1 MRRPPVIAPI
11 LVLATMVAAPLFA
24 ENPAEIKAEVPALA
38 DFHDVIYPLWHEA
51 WPNKDVALMKELLP
65 QAREGVAAIEKVEL
79 PGILRDKQSAWAEG
93 VAALRESLTAYERAA
108 AGGDQQAL
116 LDAVEQ
122 LHARYEALVR
132 TVRPPMKELDAYHQV
147 LYQVFHKLMPAG
159 DLDGLRPAADEM
171 AVRCQALAAAP
182 MPKRFASRETAV
194 RPAMTELCAK
204 TEALREALKG
214 GDSAKVN
221 AAVGEVH
228 TQYQA
233 VEKLFE

>member
-1 MRRPPVIAPI
+1 MSRSVA
-11 LVLATMVAAPLFA
+11 LFFLLASLLASISAA

-38 DFHDVIYPLWHEA
+38 DLHDVIHPLWHEA
-51 WPNKDVALMKELLP
+51 WPNKDVALMRELLP
-65 QAREGVAAIEKVEL
+65 GAQEGVAAVEKAEL
-79 PGILRDKQSAWAEG
+79 PGILRDKQAAWTKG
-93 VAALRESLTAYERAA
+93 VAALKESLAAYERAA
-108 AGGDQQAL
+108 AAGEQQAL

-132 TVRPPMKELDAYHQV
+132 TVRPPMKELEAYHQV

-159 DLDGLRPAADEM
+159 DLASLRPAADEM
-171 AVRCQALAAAP
+171 AVCCQALAAAP
-182 MPKRFASRETAV
+182 MPKRFASREAAV
-194 RPAMTELCAK
+194 RPAIAALCAK

-214 GDSAKVN
+214 TDTAQVN